1 MIFKNIK
8 RLRKLFFIL
17 PIFLVSIIVFQISYN
32 LNAISVNAN
41 VNWDNWV
48 IENETKKYIK
58 WVDFTPT
65 FEVLNKTSKLD
76 IDSHTNNEDVKFNW
90 IELISFLACKYGG
103 DFKKF
108 NQKDLN
114 GLVDNLKNRKNNRRI
129 N

>member
-1 MIFKNIK
+1 MILKNIK

-103 DFKKF
+103 DFKRF

-114 GLVDNLKNRKNNRRI
+114 SLVDNLRKRKNNRRI

>member
-1 MIFKNIK
+1 MNLKNIK

-48 IENETKKYIK
+48 VESENKKYIK

-76 IDSHTNNEDVKFNW
+76 IDSHTNDEDVKFNW

-103 DFKKF
+103 DFKRF

-114 GLVDNLKNRKNNRRI
+114 SLVDNLRKRKNNRRI

>member
-1 MIFKNIK
+1 M
-8 RLRKLFFIL
+8 
-17 PIFLVSIIVFQISYN
+17 PIFIVSIIVFEISYN

-41 VNWDNWV
+41 VNWDNWI
-48 IENETKKYIK
+48 IEDETKKYIK

-65 FEVLNKTSKLD
+65 FEVLDKTSKLD
-76 IDSHTNNEDVKFNW
+76 IDSHTNNEDIKFNW

-103 DFKKF
+103 DFKRF

-114 GLVDNLKNRKNNRRI
+114 SLVDNLSKRKNNRRI

>member
-1 MIFKNIK
+1 MILKNIK

-41 VNWDNWV
+41 VNWDNWI
-48 IENETKKYIK
+48 IEDETKKYIK

-65 FEVLNKTSKLD
+65 FDVLDKTSKLD
-76 IDSHTNNEDVKFNW
+76 IDSHTNNEDIKFNW

-103 DFKKF
+103 DFKRF

-114 GLVDNLKNRKNNRRI
+114 SLVGNLKKRKNNRRI